1 MWLFTKNGHL
11 SLGQVAGQPDILEVR
26 SQLPE
31 EMDKLVALL
40 DAISGQRHEILER
53 VEEDYRFLVMAQRS
67 VVAQAVAQL
76 VIEIDYTKHLNSFH
90 IDLGRQQPGY
100 LLWLNRSGLQ
110 VATVRQ

>member
-1 MWLFTKNGHL
+1 MWIFGTQGHL
-11 SLGQVAGQPDILEVR
+11 SIGQVAGQPAILEVR
-26 SQLPE
+26 SQLRE
-31 EMDKLVALL
+31 EMDKFIAVL
-40 DAISGQRHEILER
+40 DATSAQRHEILER
-53 VEEDYRFLVMAQRS
+53 VEEDYRYLVLAQRT

-76 VIEIDYTKHLNSFH
+76 VVGIDYTKYLNSFH